1 MRSAS
6 LFYSSSHVL
15 RRRIW
20 FSLLLCVAVFLFTMP
35 IAAAF
40 GLEDAADEWLKHAD
54 DPAVQAIIANDV
66 NDLFRVTYAGSAIPL
81 ILAAL
86 FSGLIFFAYL
96 FNRRRV
102 DFYHSLPLRR
112 EKLFLANYLAGALA
126 VLLPYLINLLLM
138 LLVTALMGL
147 GSALHFPTILSGMG
161 MSILFFL
168 AIYSTVVLAAM
179 LTGHLV
185 VHVLMSAF
193 LLFFIPAGLV
203 LFYLIFNSFHPSWYV
218 ETLNLDQLAVNG
230 SPLLRWI
237 VSLVEGNS
245 YPPDAGTSLLLL
257 GMILLVSSL
266 ALLLYKHRPSE
277 SAGKALAFPWLRPV
291 IKYPVALYIMAGVSI
306 AFYEIGGKSFAWFLI
321 GAVLSGLISCQALE
335 MLYRFDFSSIRRKF
349 LPGCGLILLFCA
361 ICTCGFLDVGGFN
374 SYIPKEEKIERI
386 EVQFHGILDETAGHL
401 YQSNPS
407 YVSYLSPHS
416 NPYYGIN
423 TGDGATLD
431 GEKQLRKDVERLTEK
446 DPLQHYAVQTE
457 EGKAAVLELVRSHVE
472 RMENG
477 AESYYIDYEYE
488 DENGEIKQGR
498 EGDYGLRR
506 FYITVRYEL
515 RSGRTVARHYGDW
528 PLYACDHEEAI
539 GAILAD
545 ESYRHSI
552 YRLFAVPAEQVWIE
566 TVTASENSNAR
577 DSHYPVSQKSTAHIL
592 ETMEKELRTLDWEM
606 LRREVPIGQI
616 NLRVY
621 AGELPEKPNES
632 YRPYLGYSYY
642 LYPSMQES
650 IAALEELGLGLTAE
664 DFLPN
669 YEEVVSLQLVQ
680 HYPKLRYYKASDL
693 QIENAFEETIP
704 AASTREWPQPVDRSA
719 DAEQKITDPEEIRY
733 WLDQSFV
740 RPGLVDYDTMRE
752 ILVTYKDRYGEEYY
766 QTRRLPHPQ

>member
-1 MRSAS
+1 
-6 LFYSSSHVL
+6 
-15 RRRIW
+15 
-20 FSLLLCVAVFLFTMP
+20 FTMP

-40 GLEDAADEWLKHAD
+40 GLEQASSEWLRYED
-54 DPAVQAIIANDV
+54 NPLVRAVIANDV
-66 NDLFRVTYAGSAIPL
+66 NDLFRATYSGSAVPL
-81 ILAAL
+81 LLGAL
-86 FSGLIFFAYL
+86 LSGLIFFAYL
-96 FNRRRV
+96 CNRRRV
-102 DFYHSLPLRR
+102 DFYHSLPIRR

-126 VLLPYLINLLLM
+126 VLLPYLLNLLLM

-147 GSALHFPTILSGMG
+147 GEALHWPSILSGLG

-185 VHVLMSAF
+185 VHILMSAF
-193 LLFFIPAGLV
+193 LLVFIPAGIA
-203 LFYLIFNSFHPSWYV
+203 LFYLINITFYPSWYT

-230 SPLLRWI
+230 SPLVRWI
-237 VSLVEGNS
+237 VSMIDGS
-245 YPPDAGTSLLLL
+245 IYPLDGGTALLLL
-257 GMILLVSSL
+257 GMILLTGGL
-266 ALLLYKHRPSE
+266 ALLLYKRRPSE

-321 GAVLSGLISCQALE
+321 GAALSGLISCQSLE

-361 ICTCGFLDVGGFN
+361 ICTCGFLDVTGFN
-374 SYIPKEEKIERI
+374 SYIPAEDKIEKIE
-386 EVQFHGILDETAGHL
+386 VKFHGILNDADGYL

-416 NPYYGIN
+416 NPYYGIS

-431 GEKQLRKDVERLTEK
+431 GEKQLRKDLKLLTEK
-446 DPLQHYAVQTE
+446 DPLRHYAVQTE
-457 EGKAAVLELVRSHVE
+457 EGKAAVLELVRGHVE
-472 RMENG
+472 RMEKG

-488 DENGEIKQGR
+488 DENGETKQGR
-498 EGDYGLRR
+498 EGDYGLRS

-515 RSGRTVARHYGDW
+515 RNGRTVARDYGNWD
-528 PLYACDHEEAI
+528 LYVCDHEEAI
-539 GAILAD
+539 GTILAD

-552 YRLFAVPAEQVWIE
+552 YRLFAAPAEQVWIE
-566 TVTASENSNAR
+566 AVESYEDVDSSDTYFAEKVLVESMNDETEGKASPTNRENTAR
-577 DSHYPVSQKSTAHIL
+577 IL
-592 ETMEKELRTLDWEM
+592 ETMEKELCALDWET
-606 LRREVPIGQI
+606 RRSEAPIGQI
-616 NLRVY
+616 DLRVY
-621 AGELPEKPNES
+621 ADAIPEGPINS
-632 YRPYLGYSYY
+632 YRPYIGYCYY
-642 LYPSMQES
+642 LYPSMQET
-650 IAALEELGLGLTAE
+650 IAALEELGLSMKVE

-669 YEEVVSLQLVQ
+669 YEEAVSLRLTQ

-693 QIENAFEETIP
+693 LMDDAFEEPIP
-704 AASTREWPQPVDRSA
+704 AAATKEWPQPVNQSA
-719 DAEQKITDPEEIRY
+719 DAEQIITDPEEIRY

-740 RPGLVDYDTMRE
+740 RSGMMDYDTMRE

-766 QTRRLPHPQ
+766 QSRSLPHPQ